1 MAHLNLARVYQEFDA
16 RCGQEADKLRSNR
29 TCEKTLFI
37 PTIESGEQARRRL
50 EDLLREA
57 SLLPDPDPVC
67 RLMKNHFTE
76 FLQGRMSSLKTSFDR
91 PGSFVGSLTGYTDF
105 ISRKDSRPPAER
117 AQLLLTRLAQADDLW
132 SGLRTLFAATD
143 TDRLKEIKEACE
155 ILAKSAQIARTRV
168 TDAFQGLPDGT
179 LNDIEESLNAVS
191 RKAAL
196 WAAETGHRLEARRSA
211 DGSGF
216 LRAPRS
222 EYRLEERSTDFSPRD
237 TGAGDAGSKE
247 TACNPDRYRR
257 ILEEE
262 LGVDLDRLLDWF
274 EDEVARNRSET
285 LEYAS
290 RLNLGARPS
299 PSTMEDVVSV
309 LNEYAG
315 PCASAHEMFERFRA
329 YVNRARQAAKSYAH
343 LPEESVQ
350 VEPVAEQY
358 RVHYPWGGYGGG
370 CPRRRPLVG
379 EVFLNDTNMS
389 AVTDGWLKMMAIH
402 ECYPGH
408 HVQFV
413 RGVVDP
419 LPETVKMGAR
429 SVPLT
434 EGTAHRSERLFEFVF
449 PEDRFYPLFVSYRR
463 LHTAV
468 RIKADLYLQHF
479 GRPIGEIVDLYV
491 SELGFDR
498 RPAQGQVKAQELMV
512 GYFTA
517 YYYGLKRVLDLES
530 QYSCDAKA
538 FTNLLFSVGRVSLN
552 TLEEFL
558 KLSGP
563 DKERFLTGLPS
574 LLKYS

>member
-1 MAHLNLARVYQEFDA
+1 MAHLNLARVYQEFDD
-16 RCGQEADKLRSNR
+16 RCGREADRLRSNR
-29 TCEKTLFI
+29 ACEKTLFI
-37 PTIESGEQARRRL
+37 PTIQSEEQARRRL
-50 EDLLREA
+50 ADLLREA
-57 SLLPDPDPVC
+57 SLLPAPDPVYC
-67 RLMKNHFTE
+67 LMKNHFLE
-76 FLQGRMSSLKTSFDR
+76 FIQGRMSSLKTSFDR
-91 PGSFVGSLTGYTDF
+91 PGGFVSSLTGYMDF
-105 ISRKDSRPPAER
+105 ISRKDSRPPAAR

-168 TDAFQGLPDGT
+168 TDAFQSLPDGA
-179 LNDIEESLNAVS
+179 LDDIEESLNAVS
-191 RKAAL
+191 RKAAS
-196 WAAETGHRLEARRSA
+196 WAAETGHWLEERRSA
-211 DGSGF
+211 GRSEF
-216 LRAPRS
+216 LQAPRS
-222 EYRLEERSTDFSPRD
+222 EYRLEERSTDFSPR
-237 TGAGDAGSKE
+237 GAGAKE
-247 TACNPDRYRR
+247 NACNPDRYRR
-257 ILEEE
+257 ILKEE
-262 LGVDLDRLLDWF
+262 LGVDLDHLLDWF
-274 EDEVARNRSET
+274 EEEVARNRSET

-299 PSTMEDVVSV
+299 ASTMEDVVSV

-315 PCASAHEMFERFRA
+315 PCTSAHEMFERFSA
-329 YVNRARQAAKSYAH
+329 YLNRARQAAKSYAH

-370 CPRRRPLVG
+370 CPRRQPLVG
-379 EVFLNDTNMS
+379 EVFLNDTNIS

-434 EGTAHRSERLFEFVF
+434 EGTAHRSERLFEFIF

-468 RIKADLYLQHF
+468 RIKADLYLQYF
-479 GRPIGEIVDLYV
+479 GRPISEIVDLYV

-498 RPAQGQVKAQELMV
+498 KAAQGQVKAQELMV

-538 FTNLLFSVGRVSLN
+538 FTSLLFSVGRVSLN